1 MNWTETVERYLREG
15 RTVSGGKGGDS
26 QQEQAQ
32 ANQISQQQLDLQKQ
46 QLGMQ
51 QTQLNSVNSVAD
63 PMIANGGMSQAQE
76 AALNSLALNQSGQQ
90 LNQSIGQVGQNLQA
104 RGVTGGP
111 FAGGGTAAQNYG
123 GLYAM
128 QNSLTQNSLS
138 NVQLQKAAQLQ
149 GLLGLKM
156 GIGSQYGANATS
168 AGNQGVNALGS
179 AVTAAG
185 NADQAQSQFMGSLV
199 GALTSPFSITG
210 KIGGGCWVARAV
222 YGEGDPIWM
231 AARDNF
237 RVKSASDWKYRVL
250 WRLYQTFGPMAAEVV
265 KRNQLSRRIAQ
276 RFFDGLIYG

>member
-1 MNWTETVERYLREG
+1 MNWTATVERYLREG
-15 RTVSGGKGGDS
+15 RSVSGGKGGDS
-26 QQEQAQ
+26 EQEQAQ
-32 ANQISQQQLDLQKQ
+32 ANQVSQQQLQLQQQ

-51 QTQLNSVNSVAD
+51 QSQLNSVNSVAD
-63 PMIANGGMSQAQE
+63 PMIANGGMSPAQE

-128 QNSLTQNSLS
+128 QNALTQSSLS

-168 AGNQGVNALGS
+168 TGNQGVNALGS

-185 NADQAQSQFMGSLV
+185 NADQAQSSFMGSLV
-199 GALTSPFSITG
+199 GALTSPFSIAA
-210 KIGGGCWVARAV
+210 KVGGCWVARAV
-222 YGEGDPIWM
+222 YGEDNPIWM

-237 RVKSASDWKYRVL
+237 RVKSASDWKYRIL
-250 WRLYQTFGPMAAEVV
+250 WRLYQTVGPMAAKVV

-276 RFFDGLIYG
+276 RFFDGLIYGR